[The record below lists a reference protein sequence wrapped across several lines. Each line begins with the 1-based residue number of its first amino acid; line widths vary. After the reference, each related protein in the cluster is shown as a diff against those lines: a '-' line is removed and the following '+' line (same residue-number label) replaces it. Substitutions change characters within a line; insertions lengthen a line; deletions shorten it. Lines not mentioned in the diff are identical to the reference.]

1 MALETIF
8 QHELLTKFAYPF
20 LLIFFIVFAVLE
32 KTQILGEDKKQL
44 NAVLA
49 FVIGLIFLSVVQPR
63 LIVENMILFLTV
75 AIVIVFVVLLLWGF
89 VSGGELKTDFLSN
102 KGVKWTVGIVVV
114 IAVIV
119 AVFWAAGISTDA
131 FDFLFKQ
138 SWSNTFWTNF
148 IFVAVV
154 AAALAV
160 VLKTKSGSD

>member
-20 LLIFFIVFAVLE
+20 LLIFFIVFAILE
-32 KTQILGEDKKQL
+32 KTKILGEDKKQL

-89 VSGGELKTDFLSN
+89 VSGGELKTNFLSN

-138 SWSNTFWTNF
+138 NWSNSFWTNF

-160 VLKTKSGSD
+160 VLKTGSKD

>member
-20 LLIFFIVFAVLE
+20 LLIFFIVFAILE
-32 KTQILGEDKKQL
+32 KTKILGEDKKQL

-89 VSGGELKTDFLSN
+89 VSGGDLKENFLSN

-119 AVFWAAGISTDA
+119 AVFWAMGLTSDT

-138 SWSNTFWTNF
+138 SWSNSFWTNF

-160 VLKTKSGSD
+160 VLKKAN

>member
-1 MALETIF
+1 MGVETIF
-8 QHELLTKFAYPF
+8 QHEFATKFAYPF
-20 LLIFFIVFAVLE
+20 LLIFFIVFAILE
-32 KTQILGEDKKQL
+32 KTKLLGDDKKQL

-75 AIVIVFVVLLLWGF
+75 AIVIVFVVLMLWGF
-89 VSGGELKTDFLSN
+89 VSGGEVKENFLSN

-119 AVFWAAGISTDA
+119 AVLWAAGISTDT

-160 VLKTKSGSD
+160 VLKNSK